1 MAVPLDALKAEFCS
15 ALAPPAPIRIP
26 DLLVASTHTV
36 ELLTVTRAMESGLVS
51 EQVGALDVSA
61 VDT

>member
-1 MAVPLDALKAEFCS
+1 MAVPLDALKAEFFS
-15 ALAPPAPIRIP
+15 AVAHPAPIRIL
-26 DLLVASTHTV
+26 DLLVAGDLTV
-36 ELLTVTRAMESGLVS
+36 ELLAVSRAMESGLVP